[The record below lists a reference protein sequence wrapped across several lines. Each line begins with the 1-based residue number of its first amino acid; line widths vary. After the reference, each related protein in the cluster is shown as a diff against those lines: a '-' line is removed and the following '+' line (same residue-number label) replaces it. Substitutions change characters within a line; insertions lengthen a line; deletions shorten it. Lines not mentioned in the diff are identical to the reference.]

1 MVSLRKSSRGIF
13 DSRYEPITLNVVS
26 KQSMYD
32 WIVIGA
38 GITGACLAYEL
49 SQQGLKVLLIE
60 KDPIP
65 DNATV
70 YSYGGLAYWSGTD
83 RLTRTLGEEGIELH
97 RHLSQELDADTE
109 FRDVDLILTIDRQD
123 EPKAI
128 AQNYDRFATT
138 PELLSVND
146 ACILEPLLNPNAI
159 SGALKLPHG
168 HINPQKTTEAYIQA
182 FKRNNGLIIY
192 EQVVDLLR
200 QGEDVVG
207 VKTHDNTHRADNTVI
222 CGGGLSRSLLQ
233 QANIEVENYY
243 THAQLIITPPV
254 DFELGTV
261 VMPAVQQ
268 RFMLEAK
275 GKELETNDWN
285 PPYDLA
291 IKAILDPGA
300 VQFIDGRICM
310 GQISAIAPNPK
321 AKLNPFAAEAQ
332 IREQVSNV
340 LPLLE
345 DIPGTCH
352 SCLVAFNNKAIA
364 LVGNLASTKGI
375 YLFSG
380 FTSTLVFAPVLARRF
395 SQWVL
400 GKEDKIIEE
409 LQLAIND

>member
-1 MVSLRKSSRGIF
+1 
-13 DSRYEPITLNVVS
+13 
-26 KQSMYD
+26 MYD

-49 SQQGLKVLLIE
+49 SQQEFNVLLIE
-60 KDPIP
+60 KDRVV

-83 RLTRTLGEEGIELH
+83 KLTRTLGGEGIELH
-97 RHLSQELDADTE
+97 RNLSEELEADTE
-109 FRDVDLILTIDRQD
+109 FRDLDLVLTIDRQD
-123 EPKAI
+123 DPEII
-128 AQNYDRFATT
+128 AQNYTHFAIA

-168 HINPQKTTEAYIQA
+168 HIHPQKTTEAYLQA
-182 FKRNNGLIIY
+182 FKRNNGTIIY
-192 EQVVDLLR
+192 DRVVDLLR
-200 QGEDVVG
+200 QGNDVIG
-207 VKTHDNTHRADNTVI
+207 VQTENNTYHADNTVV
-222 CGGGLSRSLLQ
+222 CAGGLSRSLLQ

-243 THAQLIITPPV
+243 THAQLIMTPPV
-254 DFELGTV
+254 DLELGTV

-268 RFMLEAK
+268 RFVLEARAQ
-275 GKELETNDWN
+275 ELTTEDWN
-285 PPYDLA
+285 PPYNLA
-291 IKAILDPGA
+291 PKAILDPGA
-300 VQFIDGRICM
+300 VQFLDGRICM
-310 GQISAIAPNPK
+310 GQISAIAPNPH
-321 AKLNPFAAEAQ
+321 AKLTPFKAEAE
-332 IREQVSNV
+332 IRDRVSNV

-364 LVGNLASTKGI
+364 LIGNLADTKGI
-375 YLFSG
+375 YIFSG

-395 SQWVL
+395 ARWLS

-409 LQLAIND
+409 LQLAIGTTQPH

>member
-1 MVSLRKSSRGIF
+1 MTT
-13 DSRYEPITLNVVS
+13 YN
-26 KQSMYD
+26 

-49 SQQGLKVLLIE
+49 SQQGLNVLLIE
-60 KDPIP
+60 KDKTPN
-65 DNATV
+65 NATV

-83 RLTRTLGEEGIELH
+83 KLTRTLGGEGIELH
-97 RHLSQELDADTE
+97 RNLSQELDADTE
-109 FRDVDLILTIDRQD
+109 FRDLDLVLTIDRQD
-123 EPKAI
+123 DPEVI
-128 AQNYDRFATT
+128 LQNYARFAIT

-168 HINPQKTTEAYIQA
+168 HIHPQKTTEAYLQA
-182 FKRNNGLIIY
+182 FERNNGVIIY
-192 EQVVDLLR
+192 DRVIDLLH
-200 QGEDVVG
+200 QGDSVVG
-207 VKTHDNTHRADNTVI
+207 VQTENDTYQADNTVV
-222 CGGGLSRSLLQ
+222 CAGGLSRSLLQ

-243 THAQLIITPPV
+243 THAQLILTPPV

-268 RFMLEAK
+268 RFILEAK
-275 GKELETNDWN
+275 ARELTTEDWD

-291 IKAILDPGA
+291 PKAILDPGA
-300 VQFIDGRICM
+300 VQFLDGRICM
-310 GQISAIAPNPK
+310 GQISALAPNPQ
-321 AKLNPFAAEAQ
+321 AKLNPFKAEAE
-332 IREQVSNV
+332 IRERVSNV

-364 LVGNLASTKGI
+364 LIGNLADIKGI
-375 YLFSG
+375 YIFSG
-380 FTSTLVFAPVLARRF
+380 FTSTLVFAPVLAKRF
-395 SQWVL
+395 ARWVL

-409 LQLAIND
+409 LQLVISATQPHQN

>member
-1 MVSLRKSSRGIF
+1 M
-13 DSRYEPITLNVVS
+13 TT
-26 KQSMYD
+26 YD

-60 KDPIP
+60 KNKTP
-65 DNATV
+65 DNATA

-83 RLTRTLGEEGIELH
+83 TLTRTLGGEGIELH
-97 RHLSQELDADTE
+97 RNLSQELDADTE
-109 FRDVDLILTIDRQD
+109 FRDLDLVLTIDRQD
-123 EPKAI
+123 DPEVI
-128 AQNYDRFATT
+128 LQNYDCFAIT

-168 HINPQKTTEAYIQA
+168 HIHPQKTTEAYLQA
-182 FKRNNGLIIY
+182 FKRNNGVIIY
-192 EQVVDLLR
+192 EQVIDLLR
-200 QGEDVVG
+200 QGEEVIG
-207 VKTHDNTHRADNTVI
+207 IKTQNDTYHAHNTVV
-222 CGGGLSRSLLQ
+222 CAGGLSRSLLQ

-243 THAQLIITPPV
+243 THAQLILTPPV

-268 RFMLEAK
+268 RFILEAK
-275 GKELETNDWN
+275 AKELEANDWN
-285 PPYDLA
+285 PPYDQA
-291 IKAILDPGA
+291 PKAILDPGA
-300 VQFIDGRICM
+300 VQFMDGRICM

-321 AKLNPFAAEAQ
+321 AKLNPFTAEDQ

-364 LVGNLASTKGI
+364 LVGNLANIKGI

-400 GKEDKIIEE
+400 GKEDKIMEE
-409 LQLAIND
+409 LQTAINN

>member
-1 MVSLRKSSRGIF
+1 MIYDGI
-13 DSRYEPITLNVVS
+13 VV
-26 KQSMYD
+26 
-32 WIVIGA
+32 GA

-60 KDPIP
+60 KDKTP

-83 RLTRTLGEEGIELH
+83 RLTRILGSEGIELH
-97 RHLSQELDADTE
+97 RNLAQELDADTE
-109 FRDVDLILTIDRQD
+109 FRDLDLVLTVDRQD
-123 EPKAI
+123 DPETI
-128 AQNYDRFATT
+128 AQNYNRFAIT

-159 SGALKLPHG
+159 SGAFKLPHG
-168 HINPQKTTEAYIQA
+168 HIHPQKTTNAYLQA
-182 FKRNNGLIIY
+182 FKRNNGNIVYDRVLDLI
-192 EQVVDLLR
+192 R

-207 VKTHDNTHRADNTVI
+207 VQTENDRYHAENTVI
-222 CGGGLSRSLLQ
+222 CAGGLSRSLLQ
-233 QANIEVENYY
+233 QAKIEVENYY
-243 THAQLIITPPV
+243 THAQLILTPPV
-254 DFELGTV
+254 ELELGTII
-261 VMPAVQQ
+261 MPAVQQ
-268 RFMLEAK
+268 RFSLEAK
-275 GKELETNDWN
+275 ARELAADDWN
-285 PPYDLA
+285 PPYDMTP
-291 IKAILDPGA
+291 KAILDPGA

-310 GQISAIAPNPK
+310 GQISAIAPNPD

-345 DIPGTCH
+345 DLPGTCH

-364 LVGNLASTKGI
+364 LVGNLNNTKGI

-395 SQWVL
+395 ALWIS
-400 GKEDKIIEE
+400 GKEDEVIAQ
-409 LQLAIND
+409 LQATLNS